1 MLKTTPEEEIF
12 EELSIFGVV
21 WGLLELKL
29 SAMSHI
35 LSKFLW
41 VTMTEL
47 LNWCID
53 FTLFNFSVLIIL
65 VACTQSLPGKL
76 SFK

>member
-1 MLKTTPEEEIF
+1 MFKTTPEEKIF

-35 LSKFLW
+35 LSKFL
-41 VTMTEL
+41 
-47 LNWCID
+47 
-53 FTLFNFSVLIIL
+53 
-65 VACTQSLPGKL
+65 
-76 SFK
+76 